1 MGISSIDRA
10 TENLV
15 DIGLENRVR
24 SILAAGITLAPAAD
38 SESSNSGSLVKRQIP
53 AERWRSGLPKID
65 QSPLSGEKAG
75 GDSIVS
81 SSQ

>member
-1 MGISSIDRA
+1 MDTTCVQRSGIVSSREPFSGPN
-10 TENLV
+10 TY
-15 DIGLENRVR
+15 
-24 SILAAGITLAPAAD
+24 AAD

-53 AERWRSGLPKID
+53 AERRRSGLPKAD

-75 GDSIVS
+75 GGSIVS